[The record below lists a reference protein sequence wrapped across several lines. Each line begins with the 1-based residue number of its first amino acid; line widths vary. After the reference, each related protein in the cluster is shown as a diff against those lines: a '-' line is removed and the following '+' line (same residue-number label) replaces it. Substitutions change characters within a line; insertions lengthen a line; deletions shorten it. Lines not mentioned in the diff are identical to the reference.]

1 MKRILFILLVAM
13 YSIAVYAQQTAKDY
27 IGTWKY
33 EKEDTVFT
41 IRLIKGEAF
50 YKGKP
55 KAEIDEELIFGGYS
69 LSVKNKMVENYIT
82 DINTKWVY
90 ENINGG
96 EQHIYIYGAC
106 NTRYKGKKGIGFKFY
121 DQRMKHFNGEGIW
134 GGTLEPIGPN
144 KLHWTLN
151 EKEGI
156 WWETEGL
163 EDWVEVKPIG
173 FSVPTDVIMTKVDE

>member
-13 YSIAVYAQQTAKDY
+13 YSFAVYAQQTAKDY

-82 DINTKWVY
+82 DINTKWV
-90 ENINGG
+90 
-96 EQHIYIYGAC
+96 
-106 NTRYKGKKGIGFKFY
+106 
-121 DQRMKHFNGEGIW
+121 
-134 GGTLEPIGPN
+134 
-144 KLHWTLN
+144 
-151 EKEGI
+151 
-156 WWETEGL
+156 
-163 EDWVEVKPIG
+163 
-173 FSVPTDVIMTKVDE
+173 